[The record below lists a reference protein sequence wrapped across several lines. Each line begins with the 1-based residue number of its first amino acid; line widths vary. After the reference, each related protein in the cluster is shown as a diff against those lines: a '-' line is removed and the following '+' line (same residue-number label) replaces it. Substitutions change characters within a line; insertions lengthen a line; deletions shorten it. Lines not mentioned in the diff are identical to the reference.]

1 MEMMENTRGILKA
14 VIGIAGAILVI
25 TNAACKLT
33 ISSLQ
38 GPDTSET
45 GAIINLTIT
54 GQGTE
59 SSNTTEYGLILQ
71 IPEHWEV
78 ISANVSVMITQYP
91 LKENLAIES
100 LYSPQPG
107 YKVWAGTTTERYG
120 VLATVSLCVG
130 NLPGNEGDMENYVI
144 KAMAG
149 ASRSGTWCTD
159 DPQDVFDFAAVTKS
173 KYLKSITVTKTFD
186 QGIFIPDPNLESAIR
201 EALGTGPCDP
211 ITQDMAHIL
220 TTLNA
225 ESRAIFDLSGLEY
238 FLNLTDLDLSDNQIS
253 DISPLGGLINLT
265 VLDLGDNQISDISPL
280 SGLINLTDLSL
291 FYNEITDISPLS
303 GLINL
308 NYLNLNSSG
317 SIFRWAPRDRIK
329 DISPLSGLINL
340 TYLDLSG
347 NQITDI
353 NPLSG
358 LINLTDLYLTSNQ
371 ISDITSLN
379 GLINLTDLR
388 LINNQIIDISPL
400 GGLINLTW
408 LSLDDNQI
416 SDISPLSGLTNLII
430 LDLDYN
436 QITDISALSG
446 LINLTDLRLINNQ
459 ITDIS
464 PLGGL
469 INLTVLDLGDNQISD
484 ISPLSG
490 LINLTGLG
498 LMVNKILEISPL
510 SGLTNLTGL
519 GLSLNQITDISS
531 LSGLT
536 NLIILDLDYNQIT
549 DISAL
554 SGLINLT
561 DLRLGWNQIP
571 DITALVE
578 NTGLGNEDYV
588 NLYNNP
594 LSSAQACADLQTL
607 RDRGVYLGLD
617 PSNIC
622 LGDLAGYTDL
632 SDLAV
637 FAKAG
642 FKI

>member
-1 MEMMENTRGILKA
+1 MPIIYYSRFASIEGMLNHKKPRLDIPEGKEACYSTKVTNSRSGDDGKYQGDFKSSHWNSRCNTC
-14 VIGIAGAILVI
+14 
-25 TNAACKLT
+25 NNDAACKLT

-201 EALGTGPCDP
+201 EALETGPCDP

-238 FLNLTDLDLSDNQIS
+238 FL
-253 DISPLGGLINLT
+253 
-265 VLDLGDNQISDISPL
+265 
-280 SGLINLTDLSL
+280 
-291 FYNEITDISPLS
+291 
-303 GLINL
+303 
-308 NYLNLNSSG
+308 
-317 SIFRWAPRDRIK
+317 
-329 DISPLSGLINL
+329 
-340 TYLDLSG
+340 
-347 NQITDI
+347 
-353 NPLSG
+353 
-358 LINLTDLYLTSNQ
+358 
-371 ISDITSLN
+371 
-379 GLINLTDLR
+379 
-388 LINNQIIDISPL
+388 
-400 GGLINLTW
+400 
-408 LSLDDNQI
+408 
-416 SDISPLSGLTNLII
+416 
-430 LDLDYN
+430 
-436 QITDISALSG
+436 
-446 LINLTDLRLINNQ
+446 
-459 ITDIS
+459 
-464 PLGGL
+464 
-469 INLTVLDLGDNQISD
+469 
-484 ISPLSG
+484 
-490 LINLTGLG
+490 
-498 LMVNKILEISPL
+498 
-510 SGLTNLTGL
+510 
-519 GLSLNQITDISS
+519 
-531 LSGLT
+531 
-536 NLIILDLDYNQIT
+536 
-549 DISAL
+549 
-554 SGLINLT
+554 NLT

-622 LGDLAGYTDL
+622 LGDLAGHIDL

>member
-1 MEMMENTRGILKA
+1 
-14 VIGIAGAILVI
+14 
-25 TNAACKLT
+25 
-33 ISSLQ
+33 
-38 GPDTSET
+38 
-45 GAIINLTIT
+45 
-54 GQGTE
+54 
-59 SSNTTEYGLILQ
+59 
-71 IPEHWEV
+71 
-78 ISANVSVMITQYP
+78 MITQYP

-238 FLNLTDLDLSDNQIS
+238 FLNLTDLY
-253 DISPLGGLINLT
+253 
-265 VLDLGDNQISDISPL
+265 
-280 SGLINLTDLSL
+280 L
-291 FYNEITDISPLS
+291 FYNE
-303 GLINL
+303 
-308 NYLNLNSSG
+308 
-317 SIFRWAPRDRIK
+317 
-329 DISPLSGLINL
+329 
-340 TYLDLSG
+340 
-347 NQITDI
+347 
-353 NPLSG
+353 
-358 LINLTDLYLTSNQ
+358 
-371 ISDITSLN
+371 
-379 GLINLTDLR
+379 
-388 LINNQIIDISPL
+388 
-400 GGLINLTW
+400 
-408 LSLDDNQI
+408 
-416 SDISPLSGLTNLII
+416 
-430 LDLDYN
+430 
-436 QITDISALSG
+436 
-446 LINLTDLRLINNQ
+446 
-459 ITDIS
+459 
-464 PLGGL
+464 
-469 INLTVLDLGDNQISD
+469 
-484 ISPLSG
+484 
-490 LINLTGLG
+490 
-498 LMVNKILEISPL
+498 
-510 SGLTNLTGL
+510 
-519 GLSLNQITDISS
+519 
-531 LSGLT
+531 
-536 NLIILDLDYNQIT
+536 IT